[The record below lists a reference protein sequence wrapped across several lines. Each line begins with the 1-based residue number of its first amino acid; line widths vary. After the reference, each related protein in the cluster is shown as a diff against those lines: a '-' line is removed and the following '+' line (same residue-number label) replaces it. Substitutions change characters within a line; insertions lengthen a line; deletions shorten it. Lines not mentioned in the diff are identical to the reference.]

1 MRKMIQQG
9 KLEDCTRIYMNGSTD
24 GYQEF
29 LFVFSVLSQ
38 PPLKESADLACR
50 KLIVSF
56 HIISNDWVVPQVS
69 YNRKGNRPSR
79 AERGYY

>member
-9 KLEDCTRIYMNGSTD
+9 KLEDFTRVSMSGDTD
-24 GYQEF
+24 GYREF

-38 PPLKESADLACR
+38 PPLKESADLARR
-50 KLIVSF
+50 KFIVSF

-69 YNRKGNRPSR
+69 YNRKGNRPSW